1 MLLDLGCISELL
13 LVPMISGLPILMG
26 GGGEIIVKKIIPGP
40 AIVLKEIPTPAVVSD
55 GISTNDRSQR
65 LIF

>member
-1 MLLDLGCISELL
+1 MYFGTFISSDDFR
-13 LVPMISGLPILMG
+13 IAYFDG

-40 AIVLKEIPTPAVVSD
+40 AIILKEIPTPAVVSD
-55 GISTNDRSQR
+55 GISTDGKSQR